1 MASTFNNYNN
11 HYSKLLSYRLLF
23 LYSQILLQL
32 PVVIHLLSQQLL
44 LEVRMSQHVV
54 LTESVHLVV
63 SSLHRKSAVLDNLY
77 RLDLLR
83 ELFVDHLLHSLLPP
97 FGYVGTL
104 QLVLQFV
111 KQFFMHEVPVHV
123 LL

>member
-1 MASTFNNYNN
+1 
-11 HYSKLLSYRLLF
+11 
-23 LYSQILLQL
+23 L
-32 PVVIHLLSQQLL
+32 PVIIHLFSQQLL

-63 SSLHRKSAVLDNLY
+63 SSLHRESAVLDNLY

-97 FGYVGTL
+97 LGYVGTL

-111 KQFFMHEVPVHV
+111 EQFFMHEVPVHV